1 MQGLLEAANTRFI
14 FVETGAFPKWAFSSA
29 HKTNSFELR
38 EMEEKKCKLGFVCCW
53 IRIWRLAQA
62 NHWHGLMRYC
72 NAKPTELQTIVPF
85 LIACIFS
92 YFSSNIVGSFATED
106 TSVEWIVEV
115 TLAASSSSSFDF
127 DSSSLTSL
135 PSLLWSFSFLV
146 VLWRASA
153 FKNAKHNREK
163 WFQFNSY
170 KAHRR

>member
-1 MQGLLEAANTRFI
+1 MQGLLEAANTRFV
-14 FVETGAFPKWAFSSA
+14 FVETGAFPTEMSFLQHTQNKFIWTAGNGGKEMQTWVCLLLDTYMALSSSQSLTWTDA
-29 HKTNSFELR
+29 VLQCKTNRASNDRSFLDS
-38 EMEEKKCKLGFVCCW
+38 VH
-53 IRIWRLAQA
+53 I
-62 NHWHGLMRYC
+62 
-72 NAKPTELQTIVPF
+72 
-85 LIACIFS
+85 

-106 TSVEWIVEV
+106 ASVEWIVEV

-135 PSLLWSFSFLV
+135 PSLLWSLSFLV